1 MRSGEEKAAK
11 PKTCGSTVESLDRV
25 IRLAYPQRGRP
36 IGSRTATLSRNAGRT
51 AEPDRTMAAVS
62 PLGRASRVEPREA
75 PGDALTGLYERHA
88 DRVFSYCLNWLRS
101 REEAEDAAQ
110 TTFLYAYRA
119 LDRGVVP
126 THERPWLLSIAR
138 NVCLSRTDA
147 ARRRAVEVAQD
158 PHALE
163 EIIAAPAASN
173 ELDGL
178 ADALATL
185 TEQQRHAIL
194 LREWHGFTYGEIAER
209 LELSQAAVETLLFR
223 ARRSLARRL
232 RQPLGVGSFL
242 PWLRSLGEG
251 GAAKVA
257 LGAAA
262 VAVTASTGAV
272 TLARPQHQHQHQPR
286 PRHAARAAAAQS
298 APAPRA
304 RSHTGSVRVPPVKHR
319 RAAAKA
325 SSAPVSAPRNEA
337 PVQQPAPTPPQRRA
351 AAPVPAEPVTA
362 AQPIAD
368 TATTAV
374 TEAAVPVVDTVT
386 NTASSVVTNTAD
398 TVANTASAVVATA
411 QAAIDAVTS
420 VVPAITGPKL
430 P

>member
-1 MRSGEEKAAK
+1 
-11 PKTCGSTVESLDRV
+11 
-25 IRLAYPQRGRP
+25 
-36 IGSRTATLSRNAGRT
+36 
-51 AEPDRTMAAVS
+51 MAAVS
-62 PLGRASRVEPREA
+62 PLGRASGVEPREA
-75 PGDALTGLYERHA
+75 PADALTGLYERHS
-88 DRVFSYCLNWLRS
+88 DRVFQYCLNWLRS

-163 EIIAAPAASN
+163 EIVAAPAPSN

-185 TEQQRHAIL
+185 TEQQRHAIV
-194 LREWHGFTYGEIAER
+194 LREWHGLTYSEIADR
-209 LELSQAAVETLLFR
+209 LDLSQAAVETLLFR

-242 PWLRSLGEG
+242 PWLRSIGEG

-262 VAVTASTGAV
+262 VAVTATTGAV
-272 TLARPQHQHQHQPR
+272 TLAPQHPHQLR
-286 PRHAARAAAAQS
+286 PAVPTRAAAGVRRHRARFPMRAECRRCGLLPRSTMARLQRLRPRRRS
-298 APAPRA
+298 GTAHRRA
-304 RSHTGSVRVPPVKHR
+304 RSRSPPRRRRPRRRRHR
-319 RAAAKA
+319 RRRKPTLRPRPHRSPQRSRSPTPRRPQPLMQSLLSSTRSRAPRRA
-325 SSAPVSAPRNEA
+325 SSATRLTPSPTLLQTSLRPLSPRSPPSRA
-337 PVQQPAPTPPQRRA
+337 SCRRSPAPSSSPRA
-351 AAPVPAEPVTA
+351 SPSRVSPERLRAPA
-362 AQPIAD
+362 
-368 TATTAV
+368 
-374 TEAAVPVVDTVT
+374 
-386 NTASSVVTNTAD
+386 
-398 TVANTASAVVATA
+398 
-411 QAAIDAVTS
+411 
-420 VVPAITGPKL
+420 
-430 P
+430 

>member
-1 MRSGEEKAAK
+1 
-11 PKTCGSTVESLDRV
+11 
-25 IRLAYPQRGRP
+25 
-36 IGSRTATLSRNAGRT
+36 
-51 AEPDRTMAAVS
+51 MAAVS
-62 PLGRASRVEPREA
+62 PLGRASDVEPREA
-75 PGDALTGLYERHA
+75 PADALTGLYERHA
-88 DRVFSYCLNWLRS
+88 DRVFQYCLNWLRS

-110 TTFLYAYRA
+110 TTFLYAYRG

-163 EIIAAPAASN
+163 EIIAAPAPSN

-194 LREWHGFTYGEIAER
+194 LREWHGLTYSEIADR

-223 ARRSLARRL
+223 ARRSLARKL

-262 VAVTASTGAV
+262 VAVTATTGAV
-272 TLARPQHQHQHQPR
+272 TLTHHSKQQ
-286 PRHAARAAAAQS
+286 PRHAVQTRAAQS
-298 APAPRA
+298 APAPHA
-304 RSHTGSVRVPPVKHR
+304 VSHPRRVAVRVAPAKHDG
-319 RAAAKA
+319 AAAKA
-325 SSAPVSAPRNEA
+325 PTAPVAAPRNEA
-337 PVQQPAPTPPQRRA
+337 PVQQPAATPPTTTNTD
-351 AAPVPAEPVTA
+351 APTPAEPVTP
-362 AQPIAD
+362 AQPITD
-368 TATTAV
+368 TATTA
-374 TEAAVPVVDTVT
+374 TTNAAAPVVDTVT
-386 NTASSVVTNTAD
+386 NTASSVVSNTAD
-398 TVANTASAVVATA
+398 AVVNTAADVAATA

-420 VVPAITGPKL
+420 IVPAIIGPKL

>member
-1 MRSGEEKAAK
+1 
-11 PKTCGSTVESLDRV
+11 
-25 IRLAYPQRGRP
+25 
-36 IGSRTATLSRNAGRT
+36 
-51 AEPDRTMAAVS
+51 MAAVS
-62 PLGRASRVEPREA
+62 PLGRASGVEPRTA
-75 PGDALTGLYERHA
+75 PADALTGLYERHA
-88 DRVFSYCLNWLRS
+88 DRVFQYCLNWLRS

-110 TTFLYAYRA
+110 TTFLYAYRG

-126 THERPWLLSIAR
+126 THERGWLLSIAR

-163 EIIAAPAASN
+163 EIIAAPAPSN

-178 ADALATL
+178 TDALATL

-194 LREWHGFTYGEIAER
+194 LREWHGLSYSEIAER

-257 LGAAA
+257 LGAAT
-262 VAVTASTGAV
+262 VAVTATTGAV
-272 TLARPQHQHQHQPR
+272 TIARQDQPR
-286 PRHAARAAAAQS
+286 PAARTRHVRA

-304 RSHTGSVRVPPVKHR
+304 VPGIRRARVAPAKRHA
-319 RAAAKA
+319 AAAKTT
-325 SSAPVSAPRNEA
+325 SAP
-337 PVQQPAPTPPQRRA
+337 A
-351 AAPVPAEPVTA
+351 AAPRQSQQPVATPTPTVSEPVTA
-362 AQPIAD
+362 AQTI
-368 TATTAV
+368 TSTTTTAA
-374 TEAAVPVVDTVT
+374 TSAAAPVVDTVT
-386 NTASSVVTNTAD
+386 SVVNNTAD
-398 TVANTASAVVATA
+398 TVANTAGDVVATA
-411 QAAIDAVTS
+411 QTAVTAVTS
-420 VVPAITGPKL
+420 IVPTITAPSL

>member
-1 MRSGEEKAAK
+1 
-11 PKTCGSTVESLDRV
+11 
-25 IRLAYPQRGRP
+25 
-36 IGSRTATLSRNAGRT
+36 
-51 AEPDRTMAAVS
+51 MAAVS
-62 PLGRASRVEPREA
+62 PLGRASDVELRTPQA
-75 PGDALTGLYERHA
+75 DALTGLYERHA
-88 DRVFSYCLNWLRS
+88 DRVFQYCLNWLRS

-110 TTFLYAYRA
+110 TTFLYAYRG

-158 PHALE
+158 PHTLE
-163 EIIAAPAASN
+163 EIIAAPAPSN

-178 ADALATL
+178 TDALAAL

-194 LREWHGFTYGEIAER
+194 LREWHGLSYSEIAER

-257 LGAAA
+257 LGVAA
-262 VAVTASTGAV
+262 VAATATTGAV
-272 TLARPQHQHQHQPR
+272 TIAHQHQPR
-286 PRHAARAAAAQS
+286 PAARTRPVPGIRRARGAPAKHHGTAAKTTS
-298 APAPRA
+298 APAAVPRQ
-304 RSHTGSVRVPPVKHR
+304 P
-319 RAAAKA
+319 
-325 SSAPVSAPRNEA
+325 
-337 PVQQPAPTPPQRRA
+337 QQPAATPTQPRTDSPGA
-351 AAPVPAEPVTA
+351 SAPTVSEPVTA
-362 AQPIAD
+362 AQPI
-368 TATTAV
+368 TNTSTTGVAS
-374 TEAAVPVVDTVT
+374 PVVDTVT
-386 NTASSVVTNTAD
+386 SVANNTAD
-398 TVANTASAVVATA
+398 TVANTTGDVVATA
-411 QAAIDAVTS
+411 QTAVTAVTS
-420 VVPAITGPKL
+420 IVPTITAPSL

>member
-1 MRSGEEKAAK
+1 
-11 PKTCGSTVESLDRV
+11 
-25 IRLAYPQRGRP
+25 
-36 IGSRTATLSRNAGRT
+36 
-51 AEPDRTMAAVS
+51 MAAVS
-62 PLGRASRVEPREA
+62 PLGRASGVEPRAA
-75 PGDALTGLYERHA
+75 PADALTGLYERHA
-88 DRVFSYCLNWLRS
+88 DRVFHYCLNWLRS

-110 TTFLYAYRA
+110 TTFLYAYRG

-126 THERPWLLSIAR
+126 THERGWLLSIAR

-163 EIIAAPAASN
+163 EIVAAPAPSN

-178 ADALATL
+178 TDALATL

-194 LREWHGFTYGEIAER
+194 LREWHGLSYSEIAER

-257 LGAAA
+257 LGVAA
-262 VAVTASTGAV
+262 VAATATTGAV
-272 TLARPQHQHQHQPR
+272 TIAHQHQPR
-286 PRHAARAAAAQS
+286 PAARTRPVQTT

-304 RSHTGSVRVPPVKHR
+304 VPGIR
-319 RAAAKA
+319 RARVAPPKHHAKAAKA
-325 SSAPVSAPRNEA
+325 TSAPTAAVPRQR
-337 PVQQPAPTPPQRRA
+337 QQPAATPTPTPTVSEPGT
-351 AAPVPAEPVTA
+351 AAPT
-362 AQPIAD
+362 I
-368 TATTAV
+368 TNIATTAA
-374 TEAAVPVVDTVT
+374 TSAAAPVVDTVT
-386 NTASSVVTNTAD
+386 SVVNNTTD
-398 TVANTASAVVATA
+398 TVANTAADAVATA
-411 QAAIDAVTS
+411 QTAITAVTS
-420 VVPAITGPKL
+420 IVPTITAPSL

>member
-1 MRSGEEKAAK
+1 
-11 PKTCGSTVESLDRV
+11 
-25 IRLAYPQRGRP
+25 
-36 IGSRTATLSRNAGRT
+36 
-51 AEPDRTMAAVS
+51 MAAVS
-62 PLGRASRVEPREA
+62 PVGRASGVEPRGA
-75 PGDALTGLYERHA
+75 PADALTGLYERHA
-88 DRVFSYCLNWLRS
+88 GRVFQYCLNWLRS

-110 TTFLYAYRA
+110 TTFLYAYRG

-163 EIIAAPAASN
+163 EIVAAPAPSN

-194 LREWHGFTYGEIAER
+194 LREWHGLTYSEIAER

-262 VAVTASTGAV
+262 VAVTATTGAV
-272 TLARPQHQHQHQPR
+272 TLAHHPQQQ
-286 PRHAARAAAAQS
+286 PRHAVRTRAAQS

-304 RSHTGSVRVPPVKHR
+304 VAHAR
-319 RAAAKA
+319 RAAVQVAPAKHQAAAPAQVPAA
-325 SSAPVSAPRNEA
+325 SVAAPRTEA
-337 PVQQPAPTPPQRRA
+337 PAQQPAATPPSTQPTTEVPTPA
-351 AAPVPAEPVTA
+351 AEPVTP
-362 AQPIAD
+362 AQPITD
-368 TATTAV
+368 TVTTAV
-374 TEAAVPVVDTVT
+374 SDATAPVVDTVT
-386 NTASSVVTNTAD
+386 NTASSVVSNTAD
-398 TVANTASAVVATA
+398 TVVNTAAGVIATA

-420 VVPAITGPKL
+420 IVPAITGPKL